1 MSRRGA
7 TLAVASALALALG
20 LAGTQVEVPY
30 VGLGPGPLYNTLGA
44 AGTRQLI
51 SVPADRDH
59 PAKGE
64 LNLTTVNV
72 YSELTLVE
80 ALRQWFDRDYAVV
93 PYDLIFPKDKSP
105 AETDADNRKA
115 MEESQNDAI
124 KVALCEL
131 GTPVLSRVE
140 IEAVS
145 KDSPAAA
152 AGLRVGDFVSEID
165 GRPVDSVCTLRR
177 LTGAHRP
184 GDVVQ
189 VTVLRDR
196 AERTVAVRTN
206 PGETTADGAPLLG
219 VGLLERDE
227 KPPFKIEIAVEDV
240 GGPSAGL
247 MFALGIY
254 DRLTPG
260 DLTGG
265 RVLAGTGTIDG
276 DGFVGAI
283 GGIQQ
288 KVVAARAYGA
298 EWFITPTGNYDAA
311 LAAKPAGLRLARVS
325 TFKEALA
332 ALRDIAAGRT
342 PANSSS

>member
-7 TLAVASALALALG
+7 TLAVSGSLALALG
-20 LAGTQVEVPY
+20 LGGSQLRVPY
-30 VGLGPGPLYNTLGA
+30 VGLGPGPLYNTLGV
-44 AGTRQLI
+44 AGDTQLI
-51 SVPADRDH
+51 TVPKDRDH

-80 ALRQWFDRDYAVV
+80 AVRKWFDRDFAVV
-93 PYDLIFPKDKSP
+93 PRDLIFPKDKSP
-105 AETDADNRKA
+105 AETDEDNRRE

-131 GTPVLSRVE
+131 GTPVLSRVYVD
-140 IEAVS
+140 AVS
-145 KDSPAAA
+145 EGGPAAA
-152 AGLRVGDFVSEID
+152 AGIRVGDYVTEID

-177 LTGAHRP
+177 LTGLHRP
-184 GDVVQ
+184 GDTVQ
-189 VTVLRDR
+189 VTVLRER

-206 PGETTADGAPLLG
+206 AADTSGDGRPLLG
-219 VGLLERDE
+219 VGLLEKEE
-227 KPPFKIEIAVEDV
+227 KPPFTIKIAVADV

-265 RVLAGTGTIDG
+265 HVLAGTGTIDG

-298 EWFITPTGNYDAA
+298 EWFLTPAGNYDAA
-311 LAAKPAGLRLARVS
+311 LAAKPDGLRLVRVE
-325 TFKEALA
+325 TFKQALD
-332 ALRDIAAGRT
+332 ALRAIAAGRT
-342 PANSSS
+342 PANASS